1 MAPVTGATLAAIEPD
16 VPDEIDAVALA
27 DLPAAPPPNVSD
39 EPSAL
44 LRVIAPWMPPVMV
57 PLTMASS
64 DSATQMTL

>member
-1 MAPVTGATLAAIEPD
+1 MPELIE
-16 VPDEIDAVALA
+16 AVAFA

-44 LRVIAPWMPPVMV
+44 LRVIAPWMPPATL
-57 PLTMASS
+57 PLTTASS